1 MQLIVKRRGTI
12 WDLEDCYTL
21 HGLGHLFGGNNEERE
36 ILEELNKKINGPDHY
51 FFKYR
56 RASLGND
63 PAGALLI
70 HTGGCV

>member
-1 MQLIVKRRGTI
+1 MHAAWVGSS
-12 WDLEDCYTL
+12 
-21 HGLGHLFGGNNEERE
+21 FGGNKEERE
-36 ILEELNKKINGPDHY
+36 ILEELNKKKINGPDHY

-56 RASLGND
+56 RARLGND